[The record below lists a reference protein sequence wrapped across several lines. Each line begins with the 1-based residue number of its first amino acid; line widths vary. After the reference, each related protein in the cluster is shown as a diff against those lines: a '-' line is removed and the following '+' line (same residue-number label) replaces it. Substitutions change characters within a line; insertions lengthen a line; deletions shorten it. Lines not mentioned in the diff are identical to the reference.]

1 MEGSVSA
8 ELVEKLAYLAGY
20 ELAVQRCALLAPQL
34 EWLLAEGAPIRDLPM
49 LASSRSQFSARRS
62 LARNGQEEY
71 RDA

>member
-49 LASSRSQFSARRS
+49 AGVEPLPIYRPAGSLLRSV
-62 LARNGQEEY
+62 
-71 RDA
+71 